1 MLVDAL
7 KQIYVLPELL
17 AAMGLAR
24 SSYFY
29 HRARLWVAD
38 RHADA
43 RRVIADIFELN
54 LTVATDIAESERH
67 WAGSRSSSRRRS
79 CVV

>member
-7 KQIYVLPELL
+7 KQTYALPELL
-17 AAMGLAR
+17 AALGLAR

-29 HRARLWVAD
+29 HRARLLVAD

-43 RRVIADIFELN
+43 R
-54 LTVATDIAESERH
+54 
-67 WAGSRSSSRRRS
+67 G
-79 CVV
+79 VVRNFVFKA